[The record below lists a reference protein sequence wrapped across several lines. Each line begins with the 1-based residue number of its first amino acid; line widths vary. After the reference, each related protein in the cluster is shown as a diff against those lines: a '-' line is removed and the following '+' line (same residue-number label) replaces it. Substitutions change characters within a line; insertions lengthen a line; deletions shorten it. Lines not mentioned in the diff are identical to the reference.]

1 MQIQQTGLQ
10 RGQMRGVD
18 LLGEKLVDD
27 APESIERG
35 RAVGDEHAEVVVMR
49 REGQSRRIDGG
60 QQVNRDLVQHGSI
73 RDGTCRRQAQLIA
86 RDQRQSRIDIFDE
99 PITVSIV
106 SLNYVA
112 ANGKGAYNPINLW
125 P

>member
-1 MQIQQTGLQ
+1 
-10 RGQMRGVD
+10 
-18 LLGEKLVDD
+18 
-27 APESIERG
+27 
-35 RAVGDEHAEVVVMR
+35 MR